1 MQIDSIL
8 TKHANLKHTENI
20 KVICGNECAPH
31 PPPPT
36 PQHRLLVGD
45 FKLCT
50 KLKSAKSHIP
60 KRQMQKLKRPD
71 ARLEYNK
78 CVQDTLTNFNG
89 ENVND
94 C

>member
-1 MQIDSIL
+1 M
-8 TKHANLKHTENI
+8 
-20 KVICGNECAPH
+20 C
-31 PPPPT
+31 

-60 KRQMQKLKRPD
+60 KREILKLKRPD
-71 ARLEYNK
+71 FRLEYNQ
-78 CVQDTLTNFNG
+78 CIQETFTNFNG

-94 C
+94 CWEEIESCLLNACD